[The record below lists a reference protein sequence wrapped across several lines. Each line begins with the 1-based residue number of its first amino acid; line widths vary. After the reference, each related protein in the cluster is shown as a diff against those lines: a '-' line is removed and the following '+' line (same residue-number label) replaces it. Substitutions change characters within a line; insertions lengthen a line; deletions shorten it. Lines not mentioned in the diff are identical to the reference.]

1 MLKKLKGLFIAED
14 EGDLQKAL
22 EQQAAQKDK
31 TETAPTPPS
40 ANATYTSS
48 TPTHSLP
55 SNSGG
60 EVDDKFVNILFEA
73 MEKANIG
80 GFDYIEYK
88 QALRN
93 LAKMP
98 MDEATRFQS
107 AYAAAQTMGATPPKL
122 LESAQH
128 YINVL
133 SQEEQKF
140 KAALSNQRSKQ
151 IGDKEQHIQNMAK
164 IIQQKEQQIAQLTK
178 DIENDKKNMETLKT
192 EISEASVKME
202 KTQSDFIASFNALVG
217 QIKSDAEKIKQY
229 LS

>member
-1 MLKKLKGLFIAED
+1 MLKKLKGLFISED

-22 EQQAAQKDK
+22 EQKAAQKDEN
-31 TETAPTPPS
+31 ETASTPS
-40 ANATYTSS
+40 SKATYTPSTPSHSASS
-48 TPTHSLP
+48 T
-55 SNSGG
+55 SGG
-60 EVDDKFVNILFEA
+60 EVDDKFINILFEA
-73 MEKANIG
+73 MEKANAT

-107 AYAAAQTMGATPPKL
+107 AYAAAQTMGATPQKL

-151 IGDKEQHIQNMAK
+151 IGDKELNIQNLAK

-178 DIENDKKNMETLKT
+178 DIENDKRNMETMKS
-192 EISEASVKME
+192 EISEASIKME